1 MKKSFLF
8 VTCILF
14 AASLLAQD
22 DEWKPVL
29 TEKWEPVPP
38 KVTPGEGTAAPSDAI
53 VLFDGSDLSNWET
66 GYGEPAEWK
75 VDEGAFTVVPG
86 TGSIQTKQSF
96 GDIQLHVEWRAPFEV
111 MGDGQDHGNS
121 GIFLQQRYEIQVL
134 DCYENVTYSNGQTAS
149 VYKQHIPLVNA
160 CKPTGEWQTYDII
173 YMAPRFNDNGTLFA
187 PATVTILHNGVL
199 VQNHVTIKGPIKYIG
214 LPEYEQHD
222 LKQPLSLQDHGNPV
236 SYRNI
241 WIREL

>member
-1 MKKSFLF
+1 MMKKTLLFL
-8 VTCILF
+8 TCSLIMAGLF
-14 AASLLAQD
+14 AQ

-38 KVTPGEGTAAPSDAI
+38 KVTPGEGTAPPSDAI
-53 VLFDGSDLSNWET
+53 ILFDGKDLSQWENAD
-66 GYGEPAEWK
+66 GEPAEWK
-75 VDEGAFTVVPG
+75 IEDGIFTVEPG

-96 GDIQLHVEWRAPFEV
+96 GDIQLHLEWRAPFEV
-111 MGDGQDHGNS
+111 VGDGQNHGNS
-121 GIFLQQRYEIQVL
+121 GVFLQMRYEIQVL

-173 YMAPRFNDNGTLFA
+173 YMAPRFNEDGTLFA
-187 PATVTILHNGVL
+187 PATVTVIHNGVL
-199 VQNHVTIKGPIKYIG
+199 VQNHVTIQGTIQYIG
-214 LPEYEQHD
+214 LPEYETHD

-241 WIREL
+241 WVREL

>member
-1 MKKSFLF
+1 MKKIFLF
-8 VTCILF
+8 GACALF
-14 AASLLAQD
+14 FASLFAQD
-22 DEWKPVL
+22 DWKPEL

-38 KVTPGEGTAAPSDAI
+38 KVTPGAGTAAPSDAI
-53 VLFDGSDLSNWET
+53 VLFDGSDLSAWENSE
-66 GYGEPAEWK
+66 GGSAEWK
-75 VDEGAFTVVPG
+75 VEDDAFTVVMG

-96 GDIQLHVEWRAPFEV
+96 GDIQLHIEWRAPFEV
-111 MGDGQDHGNS
+111 QGDGQDHGNS
-121 GIFLQQRYEIQVL
+121 GIYLQQRYEIQVL

-173 YMAPRFNDNGTLFA
+173 YMAPRFNDDGTLFA
-187 PATVTILHNGVL
+187 PATVTVLHNGIL
-199 VQNHVTIKGPIKYIG
+199 VQNHVTIQGPIKYIG

-241 WIREL
+241 WVREL